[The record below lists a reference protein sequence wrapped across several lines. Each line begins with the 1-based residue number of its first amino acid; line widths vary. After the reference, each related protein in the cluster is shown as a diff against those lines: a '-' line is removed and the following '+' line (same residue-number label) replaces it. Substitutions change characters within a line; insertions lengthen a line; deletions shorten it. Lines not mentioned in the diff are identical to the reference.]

1 MFFAP
6 TYQCWTFGR
15 QKWAVSGKVL
25 AAPAANSEQDYGYIK
40 PDGYWDINA
49 PIIKGWDGK

>member
-15 QKWAVSGKVL
+15 QKWAISGKVL
-25 AAPAANSEQDYGYIK
+25 AAPAANEMDMGYQCT
-40 PDGYWDINA
+40 D
-49 PIIKGWDGK
+49 GWDG

>member
-25 AAPAANSEQDYGYIK
+25 AAPAANSEQDYGYI
-40 PDGYWDINA
+40 DINA
-49 PIIKGWDGK
+49 PIIEGWDGL